1 MNEPRKAKRI
11 FSPEQKAAIVHQIET
26 DVKGGMKLTAAVEKQ
41 AIAYSMFSKW
51 KRQLQVAVKS
61 SLRNGK
67 APLDKDKKQMEQ
79 RIARLERLVLSQA
92 QTIADLK
99 KETSWD

>member
-1 MNEPRKAKRI
+1 MNGARKPKRI

-26 DVKGGMKLTAAVEKQ
+26 DVKGGMKTMEAVEKH
-41 AIAYSMFSKW
+41 AIGYGLFSKW
-51 KRQLQVAVKS
+51 KKQLQVAVKS

-67 APLDKDKKQMEQ
+67 APIDKEKKKMEQ

-99 KETSWD
+99 KETNWD